1 MKNKTDKLAHI
12 EPLSYF
18 LPEFC
23 KKYCIS
29 LSSFYREVKAQ
40 RLHMYKRGKRVM
52 IERAEAERW
61 YAAMNPTPRAEHLP
75 PGIFTNP

>member
-1 MKNKTDKLAHI
+1 MTVKTDNLPHI

-23 KKYCIS
+23 KKYCVS

-40 RLHMYKRGKRVM
+40 RLRMYKRGKRTM

-61 YAAMNPTPRAEHLP
+61 YASLQYPSQVSGLSQNGSSTP
-75 PGIFTNP
+75 